1 MKRLQYADKAKVRN
15 DMKRLVLGFAAALIC
30 VTFAATE
37 ADAAKRLGGGGNVGT
52 QRSITNA
59 PPAATPA
66 KPAQGM
72 QQSAAPAAAA
82 PAASGMSRW
91 MPLLGGLAL
100 GGALGWLMGANGMG
114 GMMVGLLLAGLLV
127 FAAIFVI
134 RMLMQKRGA
143 EPQRMQYAG
152 VGPQG
157 PAGAGSQGPFSSMGN
172 ETVAAPPPSQ
182 AAGFDAPAAA
192 VSGGNAANVPADFD
206 VAGFLRGAK
215 LNYMKLQ
222 IANDQGNIAELREF
236 TSDALFEELKKDL
249 EARGSEKQ
257 QTDVLAL
264 NAGLLE
270 VVTEGDKH
278 WASVRFS
285 GTVRES
291 PGDASIGFEEV
302 WNLAKP
308 VNGTQ
313 GWQLAGIQQMH

>member
-1 MKRLQYADKAKVRN
+1 
-15 DMKRLVLGFAAALIC
+15 MKRLVLGFAAALFC
-30 VTFAATE
+30 VTLVATE
-37 ADAAKRLGGGGNVGT
+37 ADAAGRVGGGRSVGA
-52 QRSITNA
+52 QRNISNA

-66 KPAQGM
+66 KPAQA
-72 QQSAAPAAAA
+72 QSAAPAAAQ
-82 PAASGMSRW
+82 PKPASGFAKW
-91 MPLLGGLAL
+91 APLLGGLAL

-114 GMMVGLLLAGLLV
+114 GMLVGMLLVGLLV
-127 FAAIFVI
+127 FAAIFVV
-134 RMLMQKRGA
+134 RMLAQKRGEA
-143 EPQRMQYAG
+143 PQRVQYAG
-152 VGPQG
+152 L
-157 PAGAGSQGPFSSMGN
+157 GS

-182 AAGFDAPAAA
+182 AAGFDVQPQAAA
-192 VSGGNAANVPADFD
+192 GSAANVPAGFD

-222 IANDQGNIAELREF
+222 IANDQGNLDEIREF
-236 TSDALFEELKKDL
+236 TSDELFEELKKDVL
-249 EARGSEKQ
+249 SRGSLKQ

-264 NAGLLE
+264 NADLLE

-291 PGDASIGFEEV
+291 PGDAATGFEEV

-308 VNGTQ
+308 VSGAQ

>member
-1 MKRLQYADKAKVRN
+1 MRKL
-15 DMKRLVLGFAAALIC
+15 LLGFAAALMC
-30 VTFAATE
+30 VAFVATD
-37 ADAAKRLGGGGNVGT
+37 ADAAKRLGGARSIGA
-52 QRSITNA
+52 QRNITNA
-59 PPAATPA
+59 PPAAAPA
-66 KPAQGM
+66 KPM
-72 QQSAAPAAAA
+72 QQSAAPAAAQ

-114 GMMVGLLLAGLLV
+114 GMMVGLLLVGLLV

-134 RMLMQKRGA
+134 RMLAQKRGDA
-143 EPQRMQYAG
+143 PRMQYAG
-152 VGPQG
+152 APQG
-157 PAGAGSQGPFSSMGN
+157 SSYSSMGS

-182 AAGFDAPAAA
+182 ASGFDASAAPAA
-192 VSGGNAANVPADFD
+192 SGIAANVPAGFD

-222 IANDQGNIAELREF
+222 IANDQGNLDELREF
-236 TSDALFEELKKDL
+236 TSDALFEELKKDVQ
-249 EARGSEKQ
+249 ARGSEKQ

-264 NAGLLE
+264 NADLLE

-285 GTVRES
+285 GSVREA
-291 PGDASIGFEEV
+291 PGDAPTGFEEV

-308 VNGTQ
+308 INGSQ

>member
-1 MKRLQYADKAKVRN
+1 MRKLTT
-15 DMKRLVLGFAAALIC
+15 GFVAALIC
-30 VTFAATE
+30 VAFVATD
-37 ADAAKRLGGGGNVGT
+37 ADAAKRLGGARSVGT
-52 QRSITNA
+52 QRNITNA

-66 KPAQGM
+66 KPM
-72 QQSAAPAAAA
+72 QQAAAPAAAQ
-82 PAASGMSRW
+82 PAASGLSRW

-134 RMLMQKRGA
+134 RMLAQKRGDA
-143 EPQRMQYAG
+143 PRMQYAG
-152 VGPQG
+152 GQNASGPQG
-157 PAGAGSQGPFSSMGN
+157 SSYSAMGS

-182 AAGFDAPAAA
+182 ASGFDAPAAPA
-192 VSGGNAANVPADFD
+192 SGIAANVPAGFD
-206 VAGFLRGAK
+206 VAGFLHGAK

-222 IANDQGNIAELREF
+222 IANDQGNLDELREF
-236 TSDALFEELKKDL
+236 TSDALFEELKKDVQ
-249 EARGSEKQ
+249 ARGNEKQ

-264 NAGLLE
+264 NADLLE

-285 GTVRES
+285 GSVREA
-291 PGDASIGFEEV
+291 PGDAPTGFEEV

-308 VNGTQ
+308 VNGSQ

>member
-1 MKRLQYADKAKVRN
+1 MKK
-15 DMKRLVLGFAAALIC
+15 LVLGFAAVLFCA
-30 VTFAATE
+30 TFAITE
-37 ADAAKRLGGGGNVGT
+37 ADAAKRLGGARSMGT
-52 QRSITNA
+52 QRNITSA
-59 PPAATPA
+59 PPSSVPA
-66 KPAQGM
+66 KPAQ
-72 QQSAAPAAAA
+72 QTAAPAPAAGQPA
-82 PAASGMSRW
+82 AASGMSRW

-114 GMMVGLLLAGLLV
+114 GLMVGLLLAALLV
-127 FAAIFVI
+127 FAAMFVI
-134 RMLMQKRGA
+134 RMLTQKRGDA
-143 EPQRMQYAG
+143 PRMQYAG
-152 VGPQG
+152 AAQGTSYSARGTQG
-157 PAGAGSQGPFSSMGN
+157 PDPAFGS

-182 AAGFDAPAAA
+182 AAGFDPSAAPARSA
-192 VSGGNAANVPADFD
+192 NAANVPAGFD

-222 IANDQGNIAELREF
+222 IANDQGNLDELREF
-236 TSDALFEELKKDL
+236 TTDELYEELKKDVQ
-249 EARGSEKQ
+249 ARGNEKQ

-264 NAGLLE
+264 NADLLE

-291 PGDASIGFEEV
+291 PGEAPTGFEEV

-308 VNGTQ
+308 VSGTQ

>member
-1 MKRLQYADKAKVRN
+1 
-15 DMKRLVLGFAAALIC
+15 
-30 VTFAATE
+30 
-37 ADAAKRLGGGGNVGT
+37 
-52 QRSITNA
+52 
-59 PPAATPA
+59 
-66 KPAQGM
+66 
-72 QQSAAPAAAA
+72 
-82 PAASGMSRW
+82 

-134 RMLMQKRGA
+134 RMLAQKRGDA
-143 EPQRMQYAG
+143 PRMQYAG
-152 VGPQG
+152 GQNASGPQG
-157 PAGAGSQGPFSSMGN
+157 SSYSAQGTQDPYPALGS

-182 AAGFDAPAAA
+182 ASGFDAPAAPA
-192 VSGGNAANVPADFD
+192 SGIAANVPAGFD

-222 IANDQGNIAELREF
+222 IANDQGNLDELREF
-236 TSDALFEELKKDL
+236 TSDALFEELKKDVQ
-249 EARGSEKQ
+249 ARGNEKQ

-264 NAGLLE
+264 NADLLE

-285 GTVRES
+285 GSVREA
-291 PGDASIGFEEV
+291 PGDAPTGFEEV

-308 VNGTQ
+308 VNGSQ

>member
-1 MKRLQYADKAKVRN
+1 MKK
-15 DMKRLVLGFAAALIC
+15 LVLGFAAALLC
-30 VTFAATE
+30 VAFVATE
-37 ADAAKRLGGGGNVGT
+37 ADAAKRLGGARSLGT

-66 KPAQGM
+66 KPAQAQQM
-72 QQSAAPAAAA
+72 QQSAAPAAAQ

-114 GMMVGLLLAGLLV
+114 GLLVGMLLVGLLV
-127 FAAIFVI
+127 FAAIFVV
-134 RMLMQKRGA
+134 RMLAQKRGDA
-143 EPQRMQYAG
+143 PQRMQYAG
-152 VGPQG
+152 L
-157 PAGAGSQGPFSSMGN
+157 GN

-182 AAGFDAPAAA
+182 AAGFDAPAAPA
-192 VSGGNAANVPADFD
+192 PSGVAANVPADFD

-222 IANDQGNIAELREF
+222 IANDQGNLEELREF

-249 EARGSEKQ
+249 LARGSEKQ

-264 NAGLLE
+264 NADLLE

-291 PGDASIGFEEV
+291 PGDAPTGFEEV
-302 WNLAKP
+302 WNLTKP
-308 VNGTQ
+308 VSGSQ

>member
-1 MKRLQYADKAKVRN
+1 MNKL
-15 DMKRLVLGFAAALIC
+15 MLGFAAALLC
-30 VTFAATE
+30 VAFAATD
-37 ADAAKRLGGGGNVGT
+37 ADAAKRLGGGGNVGA
-52 QRSITNA
+52 QRNITNA
-59 PPAATPA
+59 PPAAAPA
-66 KPAQGM
+66 KPM
-72 QQSAAPAAAA
+72 QQSAAPAAAQ

-114 GMMVGLLLAGLLV
+114 GMMVGLLLAGLLM

-143 EPQRMQYAG
+143 EPRMQYAG
-152 VGPQG
+152 GPQN
-157 PAGAGSQGPFSSMGN
+157 STYSSMGS

-182 AAGFDAPAAA
+182 AAGFDVSAATSAAA
-192 VSGGNAANVPADFD
+192 AAGGVAANIPAGFD

-222 IANDQGNIAELREF
+222 IANDQGNLDELREF
-236 TSDALFEELKKDL
+236 TSDALFEELKKDVQ
-249 EARGSEKQ
+249 ARGGEKQ

-264 NAGLLE
+264 NADLLE

-285 GTVRES
+285 GTARES
-291 PGDASIGFEEV
+291 PGDAPTGFEEV

-308 VNGTQ
+308 VSGTQ

>member
-1 MKRLQYADKAKVRN
+1 
-15 DMKRLVLGFAAALIC
+15 MKRLVLGFAAALFC
-30 VTFAATE
+30 VGFAATE
-37 ADAAKRLGGGGNVGT
+37 AEAAKRLGGARSIGT
-52 QRSITNA
+52 QRNVTNA

-66 KPAQGM
+66 KPAQAQNM

-114 GMMVGLLLAGLLV
+114 GLMVGLLLAGLLA
-127 FAAIFVI
+127 FAAMFII
-134 RMLMQKRGA
+134 RMLMQKRGEA
-143 EPQRMQYAG
+143 PQRMQYAG
-152 VGPQG
+152 G
-157 PAGAGSQGPFSSMGN
+157 MGN

-182 AAGFDAPAAA
+182 AAGFEAPVARAA
-192 VSGGNAANVPADFD
+192 AANVPAGFD

-222 IANDQGNIAELREF
+222 IANDQGNLEELREF
-236 TSDALFEELKKDL
+236 TSDALFEEFKKDL
-249 EARGSEKQ
+249 EARGGEKQ

-264 NAGLLE
+264 NADLLE

-291 PGDASIGFEEV
+291 PGEAPTGFEEV

>member
-1 MKRLQYADKAKVRN
+1 
-15 DMKRLVLGFAAALIC
+15 
-30 VTFAATE
+30 
-37 ADAAKRLGGGGNVGT
+37 
-52 QRSITNA
+52 
-59 PPAATPA
+59 
-66 KPAQGM
+66 
-72 QQSAAPAAAA
+72 
-82 PAASGMSRW
+82 

-134 RMLMQKRGA
+134 RMLAQKRGDA
-143 EPQRMQYAG
+143 PRIQYAG
-152 VGPQG
+152 APQG
-157 PAGAGSQGPFSSMGN
+157 SSYSSMGS

-182 AAGFDAPAAA
+182 ASGFDAPAVPAA
-192 VSGGNAANVPADFD
+192 SGIAANVPADFD

-222 IANDQGNIAELREF
+222 IANDQGNLDELREF
-236 TSDALFEELKKDL
+236 TSDALFEELKKDVQ
-249 EARGSEKQ
+249 ARGNEKQ

-264 NAGLLE
+264 NADLLE

-285 GTVRES
+285 GSVREA
-291 PGDASIGFEEV
+291 PGDAPTGFEEV

-308 VNGTQ
+308 VNGSH